1 MPAAFRPINANMSAM
16 DTTEHQPIDGTRRLD
31 VERLQHYDPEVE
43 QRVQGWLGSGQ
54 LLVWIPIL
62 SQENFPGVP
71 QQILQSVDQYQDAM
85 RWPIRQAE
93 DLLQLPNGI
102 TGWLMP
108 ATATD
113 TDVACGAWDGEVY
126 ILGVQDRRTGKPQTL
141 LGEHADPA
149 SGDGGDVEQSTV

>member
-1 MPAAFRPINANMSAM
+1 MPAAIHPINVDISAT
-16 DTTEHQPIDGTRRLD
+16 DTTEHQPIDGTRLLD
-31 VERLQHYDPEVE
+31 VERLQHYDPDVE

-108 ATATD
+108 VTATD

-126 ILGVQDRRTGKPQTL
+126 ILGVKDRRTGKPQTL
-141 LGEHADPA
+141 LGERADLV
-149 SGDGGDVEQSTV
+149 SGDGGDVEPSTV

>member
-1 MPAAFRPINANMSAM
+1 MPAAFRPINTNTSAM
-16 DTTEHQPIDGTRRLD
+16 DTTEHHPSDVTRCLD

-43 QRVQGWLGSGQ
+43 QRVQGWLASGQ

-85 RWPIRQAE
+85 RWPIRQAG

-126 ILGVQDRRTGKPQTL
+126 ILGVKDRRTGKPQTL
-141 LGEHADPA
+141 LGERADLV
-149 SGDGGDVEQSTV
+149 SGDAGDVEPSTV

>member
-1 MPAAFRPINANMSAM
+1 MPAAIHPINVDISAM
-16 DTTEHQPIDGTRRLD
+16 DTAEHPCSDGTRGLD
-31 VERLQHYDPEVE
+31 VERLQHYDPGVE

-113 TDVACGAWDGEVY
+113 TDVACATWDGEVY
-126 ILGVQDRRTGKPQTL
+126 ILGVKDRRTGKPQTL
-141 LGEHADPA
+141 LGEHVDTA
-149 SGDGGDVEQSTV
+149 SGNPGDLEQSTV